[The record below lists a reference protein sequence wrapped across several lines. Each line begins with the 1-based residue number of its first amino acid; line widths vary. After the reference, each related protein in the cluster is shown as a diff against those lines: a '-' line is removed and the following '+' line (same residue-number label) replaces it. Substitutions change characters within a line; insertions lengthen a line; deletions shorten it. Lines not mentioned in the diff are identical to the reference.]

1 MGINVLERIAIAIEK
16 QNQIEEKRNETL
28 EKINKNLERIYG
40 GMS

>member
-16 QNQIEEKRNETL
+16 QNQIEEKKNETL